1 MSGTMRERPVNS
13 KRWEL
18 RAYAGRDPETGNPR
32 QVSRIFRGGKR
43 EARKA
48 LDKLVGEVDA
58 GQHVGTT
65 ATFGK
70 LLDLWLAK
78 VEDLGKAR
86 TTLETYRQ
94 HVEKYIRPAL
104 GGVRLD
110 KLDTFRLDQYF
121 QALRA
126 KGLAAGT
133 VKLDHS
139 VVSACSASESIT
151 DGPRATQ
158 PNACASVKPSH
169 PMPWCWASTNS
180 GRSTSA
186 SRRTANTSR
195 ARSRMTRTLPSPS
208 H

>member
-1 MSGTMRERPVNS
+1 MSGTMRERPANS

-43 EARKA
+43 DARKA

-58 GQHVGTT
+58 GQHVGTM

-86 TTLETYRQ
+86 TTLETYRT
-94 HVEKYIRPAL
+94 HVANHIRPEL
-104 GGVRLD
+104 GDVRLD

-121 QALRA
+121 HCL
-126 KGLAAGT
+126 LYT
-133 VKLDHS
+133 S
-139 VVSACSASESIT
+139 PS
-151 DGPRATQ
+151 PRD
-158 PNACASVKPSH
+158 
-169 PMPWCWASTNS
+169 
-180 GRSTSA
+180 
-186 SRRTANTSR
+186 RT
-195 ARSRMTRTLPSPS
+195 RSR
-208 H
+208 